1 MDSSFIAVFS
11 SICIFISIFDFYYCY
26 KIFQKDDRT
35 GKWLALSAAAAG
47 IITLSY
53 LYSILTY
60 DYQQASIASSIY
72 FLTIDWMLI
81 FLVHFTY
88 LFTELEGIRGAPLI
102 RRIICA
108 YAVFDTL
115 VFLINI
121 FQEIAVRY
129 VRRDTVIAHFA
140 YQMKPLYVMHLIFS
154 YFLVVLTLCILIRKS
169 MRTPRQYRNQYILN
183 ILAIAMVVAVN
194 ALFLYPKS
202 EKSYTL
208 VDYSIIGYS
217 VALYLMYWAAF
228 EYRHKDMLE
237 SLSMTIFENIGQGIV
252 LFDYSGRLVMHNQ
265 KADRLL
271 AGLRFEEKMPVR
283 EFEELCQIPEELRD
297 KDQYSIQCQLAGGK
311 PQPVQ
316 CNYRVL
322 RDNRGGEIGS
332 LFVLADVSN
341 EIDLLTGFQ
350 HWENFRRFAL
360 ENPYHF
366 VHPTAVVILD
376 IVGLGHI
383 NRTFGRDVGDQRIR
397 NLVRVMRRFLPAD
410 AYFVR
415 GYEAHLVAVCP
426 GRSEADI
433 RGCVEDILDTCG
445 DSVLFSMNATTD
457 RAARAE
463 ALEHGSAAST
473 VFEPENYDVIAAIDT
488 ASRTLQIKKLLSTKS
503 QHSQALSSLVR
514 ALMESDSDTEAH
526 VQRTQKM
533 GEALG
538 RRIGLNDAQLA
549 ELKLLCLLHD
559 IGKIGIPLE
568 ILNKPGKLTDAEWI
582 VMRTHSEKGYQIA
595 MSSEELRG
603 IAPMILS
610 HHERWDGK
618 GYPEKLAGQNI
629 PVLSRV
635 ISVVDAY
642 DAMVN
647 NRAYRKGLPP
657 EAAQEEIRVNA
668 GTQFDP
674 FLAREFLQMLE
685 ENPEIA
691 RGENIGGEEVRAYIQ
706 TVAQSEDTGNTTVV
720 PSGRYMLDLDEIIVE
735 ADDMFEEIT
744 GYPRS
749 EAIGR
754 LSQYD
759 LIPDEDRA
767 YYMVQ
772 VNNQFAKGSFAY
784 LRHNIQ
790 RRDGEIVQVIC
801 YGKRYYD
808 SAVKAF
814 RSEIL
819 IFPVRDLLN
828 PDAGPA

>member
-11 SICIFISIFDFYYCY
+11 SICIFISIFDFYYSY

-35 GKWLALSAAAAG
+35 GKWLALSAMSAG

-60 DYQQASIASSIY
+60 DYLQASISSSIY

-88 LFTELEGIRGAPLI
+88 LFTELEAIRGASHI
-102 RRIICA
+102 RRFICA
-108 YAVFDTL
+108 YAVFDSL
-115 VFLINI
+115 VFVVNI
-121 FQEIAVRY
+121 FREIAVHY
-129 VRRDTVIAHFA
+129 VKRDTVIAHYA
-140 YQMKPLYVMHLIFS
+140 YQMKPLYVMHLIFT

-169 MRTPRQYRNQYILN
+169 VRTPRQYRNQYILN
-183 ILAIAMVVAVN
+183 ILAIALVVAVN

-202 EKSYTL
+202 DKGYTL

-252 LFDYSGRLVMHNQ
+252 LFDYTRRLVMHNQ

-271 AGLRFEEKMPVR
+271 AGLQFEEKMPVG
-283 EFEELCQIPEELRD
+283 EFEELCQVPDELRG
-297 KDQYSIQCQLAGGK
+297 KEEYSIQCQLAGGQ

-316 CNYRVL
+316 CTFRRL
-322 RDNRGGEIGS
+322 RDKQGGEIGS
-332 LFVLADVSN
+332 LFVLSDVSN
-341 EIDLLTGFQ
+341 ETDLLTGFR
-350 HWENFRRFAL
+350 HWENFRRFAM
-360 ENPYHF
+360 ENPYRF

-397 NLVRVMRRFLPAD
+397 NLARVMRCCLPSD
-410 AYFVR
+410 AYFIR

-426 GRSEADI
+426 GKSEDDI
-433 RGCVEDILDTCG
+433 RGSVEAILNTCG
-445 DSVLFSMNATTD
+445 DSALCSMNATTD
-457 RAARAE
+457 RTARTA
-463 ALEHGSAAST
+463 ALESGSAAAST
-473 VFEPENYDVIAAIDT
+473 VFEPENYDVIAAIET
-488 ASRTLQIKKLLSTKS
+488 ASRALQIKKLLSTKS
-503 QHSQALSSLVR
+503 RHSQALSSLVR

-538 RRIGLNDAQLA
+538 RRVGLNDAQLA
-549 ELKLLCLLHD
+549 DLKLLCLLHD

-595 MSSEELRG
+595 MSSEELRD

-629 PVLSRV
+629 PVLSRI

-657 EAAQEEIRVNA
+657 EKAQEEIRVNA

-674 FLAREFLQMLE
+674 FLAQEFLRMLE
-685 ENPEIA
+685 ENPGIA

-706 TVAQSEDTGNTTVV
+706 TVTESEENGSTTVI
-720 PSGRYMLDLDEIIVE
+720 PCAHYMLDLDEIIVE
-735 ADDMFEEIT
+735 ADDRFEKIT
-744 GYPRS
+744 GYPSS
-749 EAIGR
+749 EVIGKM
-754 LSQYD
+754 SQYE
-759 LIPDEDRA
+759 LIPDEDRQD
-767 YYMVQ
+767 YMIQ
-772 VNNQFAKGSFAY
+772 VNNQFVKGSFAY

-790 RRDGEIVQVIC
+790 RRDGEIIQVIC

-819 IFPVRDLLN
+819 IFPVSDLIQ
-828 PDAGPA
+828 